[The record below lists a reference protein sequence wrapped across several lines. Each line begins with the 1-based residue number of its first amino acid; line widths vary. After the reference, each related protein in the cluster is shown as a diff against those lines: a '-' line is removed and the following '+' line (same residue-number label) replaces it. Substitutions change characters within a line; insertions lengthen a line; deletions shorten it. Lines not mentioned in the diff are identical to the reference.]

1 MKLTDKLIDGL
12 YVEAMLL
19 SDEARAYFESAGRG
33 ERDQLSPLQ
42 RVNFSCESLKVTTRL
57 MHIVAWLLSHRG
69 DRGAVGELRLG
80 AAAAS
85 QAETVAT
92 LPEPARILISASED
106 LYDRVARLD
115 RQFRTSSPTANAARS
130 LISRLERAF

>member
-19 SDEARAYFESAGRG
+19 SDEARAYFDASGRG
-33 ERDQLSPLQ
+33 ERDLLTPLQ

-57 MHIVAWLLSHRG
+57 MHIIAWLLSRRSG
-69 DRGAVGELRLG
+69 TRESSDARLG
-80 AAAAS
+80 AASPSAP
-85 QAETVAT
+85 ETVAT
-92 LPEPARILISASED
+92 LPEAARVLIAASED

-115 RQFRTSSPTANAARS
+115 RQFRASSPTANAARS
-130 LISRLERAF
+130 LMTRLERAF